1 MKAYSFTILTFILID
16 IQNSF
21 SVDRALARA
30 LGAVTLL
37 HEIRRRS
44 PRGDR
49 GRLVGEAGGPIR
61 QLTDGKASEIDP
73 E

>member
-1 MKAYSFTILTFILID
+1 MSVYGFIILVFTILTFILIY

-30 LGAVTLL
+30 LGTVTLL
-37 HEIRRRS
+37 HDICRRS

-49 GRLVGEAGGPIR
+49 GRLVGEAV
-61 QLTDGKASEIDP
+61 
-73 E
+73 

>member
-21 SVDRALARA
+21 SVDRALARV

-44 PRGDR
+44 PRGDP
-49 GRLVGEAGGPIR
+49 GRLVGEAV
-61 QLTDGKASEIDP
+61 
-73 E
+73 

>member
-1 MKAYSFTILTFILID
+1 VAVSVYGFIILVFTILTFILIY

-30 LGAVTLL
+30 LGTLTLL
-37 HEIRRRS
+37 HDLRRRS

-49 GRLVGEAGGPIR
+49 GRLVGEAV
-61 QLTDGKASEIDP
+61 
-73 E
+73 

>member
-1 MKAYSFTILTFILID
+1 VAVSVYGFIILIFTILTFILIY

-30 LGAVTLL
+30 LGTVTLL
-37 HEIRRRS
+37 HDIRRRS

-49 GRLVGEAGGPIR
+49 GRLVGEAV
-61 QLTDGKASEIDP
+61 
-73 E
+73 

>member
-1 MKAYSFTILTFILID
+1 VAVSVYGFIILVFTILTFILIY

-30 LGAVTLL
+30 LGTVTLL
-37 HEIRRRS
+37 HDIRRRS

-49 GRLVGEAGGPIR
+49 GRLVGEAV
-61 QLTDGKASEIDP
+61 
-73 E
+73 